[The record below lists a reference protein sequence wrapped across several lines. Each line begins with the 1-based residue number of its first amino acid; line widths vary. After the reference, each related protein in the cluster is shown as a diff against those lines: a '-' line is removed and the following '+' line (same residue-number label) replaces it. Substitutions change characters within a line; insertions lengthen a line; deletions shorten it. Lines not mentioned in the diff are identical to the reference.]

1 MEAHI
6 YEQTHPS
13 MLIKWVLPLPQKLL
27 YLSED
32 LKAYHAHHQNIP
44 SITDL
49 ELSAATMALGSQ
61 PAIFMA
67 YSLCRDAQVRLW
79 QTRVVKSRVFFK
91 KYIFFLNVSPGDWG
105 GGSCRL
111 WGSKPP
117 APGAPAEAGNP
128 ASMYG
133 SEGKR
138 SKTSGMSLGRAGG
151 GGTFLTGKL
160 VQDQSAGLRPGRGPG
175 DSFEW
180 KGQKGREAGR
190 RGRSGAAGQWR
201 SESESAPTEAEG
213 ARLARSRARALES
226 SAPGAR
232 PDLSPLECRT
242 LPRAGRLLGPHK
254 ASAQGGREPL
264 RGLRLRTEAEDA
276 VTRL

>member
-105 GGSCRL
+105 GGGPVGCGEANL
-111 WGSKPP
+111 LLQ
-117 APGAPAEAGNP
+117 AP
-128 ASMYG
+128 
-133 SEGKR
+133 
-138 SKTSGMSLGRAGG
+138 LQ
-151 GGTFLTGKL
+151 KL
-160 VQDQSAGLRPGRGPG
+160 ATPLPCMEV
-175 DSFEW
+175 
-180 KGQKGREAGR
+180 K
-190 RGRSGAAGQWR
+190 
-201 SESESAPTEAEG
+201 ESAVKPQA
-213 ARLARSRARALES
+213 
-226 SAPGAR
+226 
-232 PDLSPLECRT
+232 
-242 LPRAGRLLGPHK
+242 
-254 ASAQGGREPL
+254 
-264 RGLRLRTEAEDA
+264 
-276 VTRL
+276 